1 MKKWIVWLIG
11 LVVLTVG
18 CIYLLI
24 PANIDISCISSAKAT
39 LSAEFRYISR
49 EESWERWWRN
59 AGGQGHTRGQG
70 FEYNGT
76 IFRLTGQDHN
86 FVHIEVEHGGL
97 KLETILTLISF
108 SKDSTGTVWHT
119 ALKAGNNP
127 LKRISTRR
135 TAVRIKKD
143 MSAVLQNLTSYVS
156 ETKNV
161 YGLSIQRTSIR
172 DTTMLTASF
181 VSGRYPSIAEIYGFF
196 DTLEKSIRRQHGLNS
211 GAPMLNVRQLDG
223 GGYETQVAI
232 PTNRLL
238 ENDGKVHYRRMVP
251 GNFMA
256 TEVQGGPL
264 TIDQA
269 MKQMEVYI
277 SDYQKIVMAKP
288 FQVLVTNRLTETDTA
303 KWITKIYFPVV
314 E

>member
-1 MKKWIVWLIG
+1 MKKWIVWLIV
-11 LVVLTVG
+11 LAVLTVG
-18 CIYLLI
+18 CIYLFI
-24 PANIDISCISSAKAT
+24 PANIDISSISSAKAT

-49 EESWERWWRN
+49 EESWEKWWRN
-59 AGGQGHTRGQG
+59 ADGQPHIKGQA

-76 IFRLTGQDHN
+76 IFRLTGQNHN
-86 FVHIEVEHGGL
+86 IVYIEVENGGL
-97 KLETILTLISF
+97 KLQTILTVISF
-108 SKDSTGTVWHT
+108 SKDSTGNVWHA

-127 LKRISTRR
+127 LNRIRTRR

-143 MSAVLQNLTSYVS
+143 LSEVLRNLTSFVS

-181 VSGRYPSIAEIYGFF
+181 VSGKYPSLAEIYSFF
-196 DTLEKSIRRQHGLNS
+196 DTVENSIRRQKGLSS
-211 GAPMLNVRQLDG
+211 GSPIMNIRALDG

-256 TEVQGGPL
+256 TEIQGGPV
-264 TIDQA
+264 TIEQA
-269 MKQMEVYI
+269 MKEMEQYV
-277 SDYQKIVMAKP
+277 SDYGKIVMAKP
-288 FQVLVTNRLTETDTA
+288 FQMLVTNRLTETDTA